1 LNPPIWHKNQLQV
14 VAIVAGIPSLINLRN
29 ALLAITFLASSGFPA
44 WASFK
49 GFIEHTYPDKTKKM
63 QTAR

>member
-1 LNPPIWHKNQLQV
+1 
-14 VAIVAGIPSLINLRN
+14 VAGIPSLINLRN
-29 ALLAITFLASSGFPA
+29 ALLAITFLASSGLPD